1 MEISGLGG
9 GLMFAAAAGLWLVY
23 LMPTWFKR
31 REYLATERNAV
42 RLQQTLRV
50 LAETSEVPEIVRA
63 ETTSHS
69 IAAQERALREQRQ
82 RAEAIARSRDA
93 AVQRTL
99 GAQAEAEEAQ
109 RALALTEAVNR
120 ATTQI
125 PPVTAPPT
133 VTSTPFTPPV
143 VSVQTLAA
151 RRLRRSRA
159 AASLVTLAGLVT
171 VIVQLLV
178 LAIGGGAA
186 VSAPVLGF
194 ASIAVLVGLAALS
207 RLATVARR
215 RLAPA
220 RPVARPERTRV
231 SSAPMASTTRSAA
244 APAEWTPVPVP
255 KPLYLSRTEVARP
268 TAADVEQELRVAAAA
283 ADSRLRATQAAEAA
297 PEVVSIVAAA
307 PEAAPAARGPVAV
320 PQPEAVPTAAAA
332 APAAPTAAPSRFA
345 RMGIV
350 DESDMGGPDLDA
362 VLRRR
367 RQAS

>member
-1 MEISGLGG
+1 
-9 GLMFAAAAGLWLVY
+9 MFAAAAGLWLVY

-50 LAETSEVPEIVRA
+50 LAETSEVPQIVRA
-63 ETTSHS
+63 ETSAHS

-93 AVQRTL
+93 AAQRTL
-99 GAQAEAEEAQ
+99 GAQVEAEEAQ

-133 VTSTPFTPPV
+133 VKSTPFVPPV
-143 VSVQTLAA
+143 VSVQTLAR

-159 AASLVTLAGLVT
+159 AASLVTFAGLIA

-178 LAIGGGAA
+178 LAIGGVAA

-194 ASIAVLVGLAALS
+194 ASIAVLIGLAALS

-215 RLAPA
+215 RTAPA
-220 RPVARPERTRV
+220 RPVARPERARM
-231 SSAPMASTTRSAA
+231 SSAPATSTARTAA

-268 TAADVEQELRVAAAA
+268 SAADVEKELRVAAAT
-283 ADSRLRATQAAEAA
+283 ADSRLRAAQAA
-297 PEVVSIVAAA
+297 PEVVPIVAPVPVAVPVA
-307 PEAAPAARGPVAV
+307 EPVAEPAAQGPVAV
-320 PQPEAVPTAAAA
+320 PQPETAS
-332 APAAPTAAPSRFA
+332 APAAAPSRFA

-350 DESDMGGPDLDA
+350 NESDMGGPDLDA

>member
-63 ETTSHS
+63 ETSSHS

-93 AVQRTL
+93 AAQRTL
-99 GAQAEAEEAQ
+99 GAQVEAEEAR

-120 ATTQI
+120 ATSQI

-133 VTSTPFTPPV
+133 VKSTPFVAPV
-143 VSVQTLAA
+143 VPVQALAA

-171 VIVQLLV
+171 VIVQLFV
-178 LAIGGGAA
+178 LAIAGGAA
-186 VSAPVLGF
+186 VSAAVLGF

-231 SSAPMASTTRSAA
+231 SSAPMTATERSSS

-268 TAADVEQELRVAAAA
+268 TAADAEQELRVAAAE
-283 ADSRLRATQAAEAA
+283 ADRRLRAAQVA
-297 PEVVSIVAAA
+297 PEVVPIVAAA
-307 PEAAPAARGPVAV
+307 PAAAPAAQGPVAV
-320 PQPEAVPTAAAA
+320 PQPES
-332 APAAPTAAPSRFA
+332 APAAVSPVAPAAAPSRFA